1 MKNRG
6 SDRVHTHSAN
16 VSPCVRNCCLDD
28 NDVCIGCG
36 RTLEEI
42 RSWSVVDDETR
53 LRIRVQADERVR
65 ERRLR
70 FPM

>member
-1 MKNRG
+1 MRQWDVR
-6 SDRVHTHSAN
+6 SAHTSGAN

-42 RSWSVVDDETR
+42 RTWSVVDDDTR
-53 LRIRVQADERVR
+53 LRIRAQADARVK

>member
-1 MKNRG
+1 MGNRVRE
-6 SDRVHTHSAN
+6 SLHSKSAN
-16 VSPCVRNCCLDD
+16 ISPCVRNCCLDD

-42 RSWSVVDDETR
+42 RLWSTVDDSTR
-53 LRIRVQADERVR
+53 LQIRQQADERVR
-65 ERRLR
+65 LRRLR